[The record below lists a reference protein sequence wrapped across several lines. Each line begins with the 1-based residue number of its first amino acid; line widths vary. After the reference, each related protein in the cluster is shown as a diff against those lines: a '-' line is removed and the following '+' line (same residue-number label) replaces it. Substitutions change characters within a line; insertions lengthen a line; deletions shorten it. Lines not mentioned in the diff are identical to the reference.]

1 MASRPAESY
10 DEGPG
15 APKESVSRENGPL
28 MRCVG
33 RFWLVSG
40 WRTPQSVL
48 HAPEDL
54 SRASERIRRVSRQMC
69 RNRLLPVV
77 VWVRFGVEALVRQ
90 L

>member
-1 MASRPAESY
+1 MASRPAEDY

-15 APKESVSRENGPL
+15 GTGESVSRENGPL

-40 WRTPQSVL
+40 WRTPQSAW

-54 SRASERIRRVSRQMC
+54 SRASERIRWISRQMC
-69 RNRLLPVV
+69 
-77 VWVRFGVEALVRQ
+77 
-90 L
+90 